1 MKTIKIEIVDEHPTA
16 TVRIF
21 REFTKFEVEEAKQ
34 FIEDIIHGKVVPIES
49 WRADA
54 GLSRTVRRTLASA
67 GSSTPKTYG

>member
-1 MKTIKIEIVDEHPTA
+1 MKTIKIEIVDERPTA

-49 WRADA
+49 
-54 GLSRTVRRTLASA
+54 
-67 GSSTPKTYG
+67 